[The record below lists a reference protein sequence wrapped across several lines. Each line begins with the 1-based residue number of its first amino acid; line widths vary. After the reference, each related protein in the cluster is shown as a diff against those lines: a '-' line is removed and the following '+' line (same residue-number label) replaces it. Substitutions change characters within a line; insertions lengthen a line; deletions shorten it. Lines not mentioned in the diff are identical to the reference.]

1 MRDEPGFPK
10 GLSFPPLSDNKKY
23 GARHRYVSIQDD
35 CRSASGKDS
44 SRKRARRRQNFPSN
58 VASETPSSMKPKLL
72 IVDDEEAIRTQMKWA
87 LSEDYEI
94 HFAEDR
100 RGALEVFEANP
111 PAATLL
117 DLGLPPRPNECDEGL
132 AVLSDLLAV
141 DSMAKVIIISGQG
154 EKQNA
159 LQAVGAGAYDFLCK
173 PVEMEELRLLLRRC
187 IHVVELEK
195 EYRQLQHSRRSDV
208 FEDMLGTS
216 PQMQAVFAFIRK
228 VAGTNAPVLLLGESG
243 TGKEMAAAAIH
254 RRSARK
260 DGPFVAI
267 NCNAIPENLLESE
280 LFGHEKGAFTGAH
293 IQRNG
298 MIETA
303 SGGTLFLDEIGELP
317 PAIQVKL
324 LRFLQEHRLQRVG
337 GRQEIQID
345 TRLVAATNADL
356 KQLIENGK
364 FREDLYFRLAV
375 VTIRLLPLRERGEDI
390 VFLAREFLQTYA
402 AQSRRTKLV
411 FAPDALRAITR
422 YSWPGNVRE
431 LQNRVK
437 RGVIM
442 ASGSRLTA
450 KDLELQQSQDVT
462 SSATTLRQARE
473 HVEREMIEQA
483 LKRNSGRITSAA
495 ADLGI
500 SRPTLY
506 ELMEKLGIAKERA
519 NTNIN

>member
-1 MRDEPGFPK
+1 
-10 GLSFPPLSDNKKY
+10 
-23 GARHRYVSIQDD
+23 
-35 CRSASGKDS
+35 
-44 SRKRARRRQNFPSN
+44 
-58 VASETPSSMKPKLL
+58 MKPTLL
-72 IVDDEEAIRTQMKWA
+72 IVDDDEAIRTQMKWA
-87 LSEDYEI
+87 LSEDYEVY
-94 HFAEDR
+94 FAQDR
-100 RGALEVFEANP
+100 QEALDAFDANSP
-111 PAATLL
+111 VVTLL
-117 DLGLPPRPNECDEGL
+117 DLGLPPRPNESDEGL
-132 AVLSDLLAV
+132 TVLSDILAI
-141 DSMAKVIIISGQG
+141 DNTAKVIIISGQS

-159 LQAVGAGAYDFLCK
+159 IEAVGAGAYDFLCK
-173 PVEMEELRLLLRRC
+173 PVDMEELRLLLRRC
-187 IHVVELEK
+187 INVLELEK
-195 EYRQLQHSRRSDV
+195 EYHKLQQSQRSEV

-216 PQMQAVFAFIRK
+216 PQMQAVFELIRK

-254 RRSARK
+254 RRSTRK

-293 IQRNG
+293 VQRKG
-298 MIETA
+298 LLETA

-324 LRFLQEHRLQRVG
+324 LRFLQEQRLQRVG
-337 GRQEIQID
+337 GRQEIQVD

-356 KQLIENGK
+356 KELINNGK

-390 VFLAREFLQTYA
+390 VFLAREFLQRYA
-402 AQSRRTKLV
+402 SQDRPAKMV
-411 FAPDALRAITR
+411 FAPDALRAMSR

-442 ASGSRLTA
+442 ASGSRVSA
-450 KDLELQQSQDVT
+450 KDLELGHGKEAAASL
-462 SSATTLRQARE
+462 APTLKQARE
-473 HVEREMIEQA
+473 HVEREMVEQA
-483 LKRNSGRITSAA
+483 LKKNSGKITSAA

-506 ELMEKLGIAKERA
+506 ELMEKLGIAKERL
-519 NTNIN
+519 NTNVN

>member
-1 MRDEPGFPK
+1 MP
-10 GLSFPPLSDNKKY
+10 N
-23 GARHRYVSIQDD
+23 
-35 CRSASGKDS
+35 
-44 SRKRARRRQNFPSN
+44 
-58 VASETPSSMKPKLL
+58 SMKPKLL
-72 IVDDEEAIRTQMKWA
+72 IVDDDEAIRTQMKWA
-87 LSEDYEI
+87 LSENYEV

-100 RGALEVFEANP
+100 KAAGEAFEANS
-111 PAATLL
+111 PAVTLL
-117 DLGLPPRPNECDEGL
+117 DLGLPPRPNQCDEGM
-132 AVLSDLLAV
+132 AVLSDILAI
-141 DSMAKVIIISGQG
+141 DNTAKVIIISGQS

-159 LQAVGAGAYDFLCK
+159 IEAVGAGAYDFLCK
-173 PVEMEELRLLLRRC
+173 PVEMEEVRLLLRRC
-187 IHVVELEK
+187 IHVAELEK
-195 EYRQLQHSRRSDV
+195 EYHKLQQSQHPDS
-208 FEDMLGTS
+208 FEHMLGTS

-228 VAGTNAPVLLLGESG
+228 VAATNAPVLLLGESG

-254 RRSARK
+254 RRSTRRE
-260 DGPFVAI
+260 GPFVAI

-293 IQRNG
+293 VQRKG
-298 MIETA
+298 LLETA

-324 LRFLQEHRLQRVG
+324 LRFLQEQRLQRVG
-337 GRQEIQID
+337 GRQEIQVD

-356 KQLIENGK
+356 KGLIDNGK

-390 VFLAREFLQTYA
+390 VFLAREFLQRYVS
-402 AQSRRTKLV
+402 QSGQTKMV
-411 FAPDALRAITR
+411 FAPDALRAMSR

-442 ASGSRLTA
+442 ASGSRVTV
-450 KDLELQQSQDVT
+450 KDLELERDQDVV
-462 SSATTLRQARE
+462 SAATTTLRQARE
-473 HVEREMIEQA
+473 HVEREMIAQA
-483 LKRNSGRITSAA
+483 LKRNSGKITSAA

-506 ELMEKLGIAKERA
+506 ELMEKLGIAKESLNS
-519 NTNIN
+519 NTR